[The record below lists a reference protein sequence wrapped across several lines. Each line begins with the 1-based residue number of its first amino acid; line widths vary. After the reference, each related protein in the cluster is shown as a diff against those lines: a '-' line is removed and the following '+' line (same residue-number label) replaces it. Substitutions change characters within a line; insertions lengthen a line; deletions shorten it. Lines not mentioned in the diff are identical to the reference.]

1 MLDLFFY
8 FTFYLFGGCPR
19 ACRNVIIVAA
29 YRFCL
34 WSWRMICLR
43 RLSVLRKNA
52 TDAKAIIR
60 ADVCG
65 RQRYAHIAG
74 ARKKTLGD
82 RAS

>member
-1 MLDLFFY
+1 
-8 FTFYLFGGCPR
+8 
-19 ACRNVIIVAA
+19 
-29 YRFCL
+29 
-34 WSWRMICLR
+34 MICLR